1 LIETG
6 RRKTMGQQKTVLI
19 IQGHPDPSATH
30 LCHAL
35 ADQYAAGARES
46 GFEVRE
52 LSIAAIDFPIL
63 RSKREFDAS
72 PLPAALKP
80 AHEAITAA
88 DHIVLVFPLWL
99 GSIPALMKAFFE
111 QLFRPGLAF
120 VLGKKGLPTKL
131 FAGRTA
137 HVVVTMGMPSWIY
150 RLIYLA
156 HGVRS
161 LNRNILA
168 FVGIRPVRT
177 TMFGLVEAVSQQ
189 TREKWCRQ
197 MFDAGSRLK

>member
-1 LIETG
+1 M
-6 RRKTMGQQKTVLI
+6 RQQRKVLI
-19 IQGHPDPSATH
+19 IQGHPDASAIH
-30 LCHAL
+30 LCHVL
-35 ADQYAAGARES
+35 ADQYAAGAREA
-46 GFEVRE
+46 GFDVHE

-63 RSKREFDAS
+63 RSKRDFDSS
-72 PLPAALKP
+72 PLPPALKP
-80 AHEAITAA
+80 VHEAIMAA
-88 DHIVLVFPLWL
+88 DHIVLIFPLWL
-99 GSIPALMKAFFE
+99 GSMPALVKAFFE

-150 RLIYLA
+150 RLIYFA

-177 TMFGLVEAVSQQ
+177 TMFGLVEAASQQ

-197 MFDAGSRLK
+197 MSDAGRCLK